1 MKLTIAIPTFNR
13 STDLN
18 NLLTSI
24 EVATLS
30 FLHKDTIEVLVI
42 DNNSDD
48 DTADICNSFTN
59 RISNFKFFINSTN
72 IGLTGN
78 LNECI
83 SKSSGEFLW
92 LIGDDETIS
101 ENSLEIIYSEFYHD
115 LDMYIFNYSS
125 EPFDSNQK
133 FLNFNHNRPVYTR
146 TDKLYDLVMDWGW
159 LWCLGNLGM
168 IISRRSLL
176 NDRDFSSFANCNFGQ
191 ASWYFEGFH
200 DKNVKF
206 LDIPIFRTYIKSQ
219 TVNKERWKTDDT
231 SIKFLNIYESIHILI
246 SKGCLPPQLPFNFF
260 NGCSADVYPIW
271 GYILSEIK
279 YKILNNNFHFDQ
291 KYFDSIFNMIA
302 LLNDLKLRASLLSCF
317 TNLILT
323 LNSIKVTQESYYKNI
338 GDLPATWSSST
349 DKLLSFKR

>member
-13 STDLN
+13 SSDLN
-18 NLLTSI
+18 NLLMSI
-24 EVATLS
+24 ELATVS
-30 FLHKDTIEVLVI
+30 FAHRDTIEVLVI

-48 DTADICNSFTN
+48 NTVDICQSFTN
-59 RISNFKFFINSTN
+59 RILNFRFLTNLSN

-101 ENSLEIIYSEFYHD
+101 LNSLEIIYSEFEYD

-125 EPFDSNQK
+125 EPLDPSQK
-133 FLNFNHNRPVYTR
+133 FLNFNLSRPVYTR

-168 IISRRSLL
+168 VLVRRSLL
-176 NDRDFSSFANCNFGQ
+176 DHRDFSSFANCNFGQ

-206 LDIPIFRTYIKSQ
+206 LDVPIFRTYIKSQ

-231 SIKFLNIYESIHILI
+231 SRKFLNIYDSIYILI
-246 SKGCLPPQLPFNFF
+246 SKGCLPSHLPFNFF
-260 NGCSADVYPIW
+260 NGCSADTYPIW

-279 YKILNNNFHFDQ
+279 YKILNNDFHFDQ
-291 KYFDSIFNMIA
+291 KYFDSIFNMIT
-302 LLNDLKLRASLLSCF
+302 LLNDLKLRASLISCF

-323 LNSIKVTQESYYKNI
+323 LNSIRVSQESYFKNI
-338 GDLPATWSSST
+338 GELPDIWASST
-349 DKLLSFKR
+349 DKLLSFRS